1 MGFKLSNDGEVI
13 KLYDAEN
20 KFVDSVSYKDK
31 KPWAENAD
39 GDGPSLELISPDLDN
54 NTASNWHT
62 KSGHGTPGK
71 VNSVVT
77 DTKDLALTY
86 FRLFQNYPNPVKE
99 GMTYLEYTL
108 NKKGNVKLNVRDH
121 LGREVL
127 KVVDE
132 DQIPGTYKVQIPANR
147 ITSGL
152 YIVQLEFNH
161 RYIQSIK
168 MVNVN

>member
-1 MGFKLSNDGEVI
+1 M
-13 KLYDAEN
+13 
-20 KFVDSVSYKDK
+20 
-31 KPWAENAD
+31 
-39 GDGPSLELISPDLDN
+39 
-54 NTASNWHT
+54 
-62 KSGHGTPGK
+62 
-71 VNSVVT
+71 VT